1 MTKQTTRWKEH
12 WTGPIGVAP
21 GQPMVTSD
29 AGHGVSWGVLRRR
42 LGPVD
47 NNLVDF
53 TWQKLTFGRGPAV
66 TAADWQHGA
75 VSTVLLPQDAPSDLL
90 DPRRLVE
97 RYEDEAFNGIKDLAC
112 VSKITI
118 HRHDQVLREWPRI
131 VRFAAAE
138 FSEKRNMGCIAVLHT
153 PSKSGVRRDSHVHL
167 IAPAREL
174 GRDGYGSFV
183 RPFASDAGGPEI
195 ARAWRDWSA

>member
-12 WTGPIGVAP
+12 WTGPIGAAP
-21 GQPMVTSD
+21 GQPMVTSA

-42 LGPVD
+42 LGAVD
-47 NNLVDF
+47 NDLRDF
-53 TWQKLTFGRGPAV
+53 TWRKLTFGRGPGVMAP
-66 TAADWQHGA
+66 DWQHGA
-75 VSTVLLPQDAPSDLL
+75 VSTVLLPEDAPSDLL

-97 RYEDEAFNGIKDLAC
+97 RYEAEAFPGIKDLAC
-112 VSKITI
+112 VAKIAI

-131 VRFAAAE
+131 VRFAAVE
-138 FSEKRNMGCIAVLHT
+138 FAEKRSMGCLAVLHT
-153 PSKSGVRRDSHVHL
+153 PSKSGVRRDAHVHL

-174 GRDGYGSFV
+174 SSDGFGSFV

-195 ARAWRDWSA
+195 ARAWRDWPA